1 MTKPDKDA
9 AMLRWAEHPDYADAL
24 PLSHFEAGWQARA
37 AAGMPARHWNPNRP
51 TEPGWYWLW
60 QPGPGYP
67 QRGKPNAVLVE
78 RESRGLRVWV
88 PCMDF
93 NDAVEDAEWDDALWM
108 PLTPPEPPRNAP

>member
-9 AMLRWAEHPDYADAL
+9 AMLRWTEHPDYADAL

-60 QPGPGYP
+60 QAKEVEPAKVVRMGDT
-67 QRGKPNAVLVE
+67 LVVVT
-78 RESRGLRVWV
+78 SGS
-88 PCMDF
+88 
-93 NDAVEDAEWDDALWM
+93 DDWSPLWAAYWEGCLWM
-108 PLTPPEPPRNAP
+108 PLIPPEPPRNTL